1 MILKTF
7 KLEKKIINNYRFFL
21 VYGNNKGFI
30 EEIIKDYLKPILY
43 QNTYNY
49 DENEILQ
56 NLENFKE
63 DILNRSFFDDK
74 KLIIISRVTDKI
86 FSTVE
91 EIIKKDVKDISIILK
106 ASSLEKKSK
115 IRNFFEKQKETA
127 CIPVYED
134 NYQTLDVFVKDFLR
148 KKKIILSQQIIN
160 IIVERA
166 KGDRINLKNELNKIE
181 YFSTNKK
188 KIELE
193 EILDLTNLAENYNVS
208 ELVDNSL
215 AQNKRKTLYIL
226 NENNFASDDC
236 IQIVRVYL
244 SKLKRLLNIKS
255 ETIKNDNLDQII
267 TSYKPPIFWK
277 EKDIVKQQIKI
288 WNFKNIENLI
298 MDTNELEYQIKK
310 NPNSSTI
317 LLTNFILEKTLQPN
331 SSL

>member
-21 VYGNNKGFI
+21 IYGNNKGFI

-56 NLENFKE
+56 NLENFKV

-115 IRNFFEKQKETA
+115 IRNFFEKQK
-127 CIPVYED
+127 
-134 NYQTLDVFVKDFLR
+134 R
-148 KKKIILSQQIIN
+148 
-160 IIVERA
+160 
-166 KGDRINLKNELNKIE
+166 
-181 YFSTNKK
+181 
-188 KIELE
+188 
-193 EILDLTNLAENYNVS
+193 
-208 ELVDNSL
+208 NSL
-215 AQNKRKTLYIL
+215 Y
-226 NENNFASDDC
+226 
-236 IQIVRVYL
+236 
-244 SKLKRLLNIKS
+244 
-255 ETIKNDNLDQII
+255 
-267 TSYKPPIFWK
+267 
-277 EKDIVKQQIKI
+277 
-288 WNFKNIENLI
+288 
-298 MDTNELEYQIKK
+298 
-310 NPNSSTI
+310 
-317 LLTNFILEKTLQPN
+317 

>member
-21 VYGNNKGFI
+21 IYGNNKGFI
-30 EEIIKDYLKPILY
+30 EEIVKDYLKPILY

-181 YFSTNKK
+181 YFSKNKK

-193 EILDLTNLAENYNVS
+193 DILDLTNLAENYNVS

-215 AQNKRKTLYIL
+215 AQNKKKTLYIL

-244 SKLKRLLNIKS
+244 SKLKRLLSIKS

>member
-21 VYGNNKGFI
+21 IYGNNKGFI
-30 EEIIKDYLKPILY
+30 EEIVKDYLKPILY

-181 YFSTNKK
+181 YFSKNKK

-215 AQNKRKTLYIL
+215 AQNKKKTLYIL

-331 SSL
+331 SLL

>member
-7 KLEKKIINNYRFFL
+7 ELKKIKIENYRFFL
-21 VYGNNKGFI
+21 IYGNNKGFI
-30 EEIIKDYLKPILY
+30 EEIIENNLKPGLNKNIY
-43 QNTYNY
+43 TY

-63 DILNRSFFDDK
+63 DILSKSFFDDK
-74 KLIIISRVTDKI
+74 KLIIVSRVTDKI
-86 FSTVE
+86 FNIIE
-91 EIIKKDVKDISIILK
+91 EIINKNIKDISIILK

-115 IRNFFEKQKETA
+115 IRNFFEKYKETV

-134 NYQTLDVFVKDFLR
+134 NYQTLYVIIKDFLN
-148 KKKIILSQQIIN
+148 KNKIILSQQIIN
-160 IIVERA
+160 IIIERA
-166 KGDRINLKNELNKIE
+166 KGDRINLNNELDKLK

-193 EILDLTNLAENYNVS
+193 EILDLTNLAENYNIS

-215 AQNKRKTLYIL
+215 AQNKMKTLNIL
-226 NENNFASDDC
+226 NENNFALDDC
-236 IQIVRVYL
+236 VQIIRIYL

-255 ETIKNDNLDQII
+255 ETIKNDNLDQVI
-267 TSYKPPIFWK
+267 TSYKPPIFWR
-277 EKDIVKQQIKI
+277 EKDIVKQQVRI
-288 WNFKNIENLI
+288 WNIKKIENLI

-310 NPNSSTI
+310 NPNTSKL
-317 LLTNFILEKTLQPN
+317 LLTNFILEKTLEPN

>member
-21 VYGNNKGFI
+21 IYGNNKGFI
-30 EEIIKDYLKPILY
+30 EEIVKDYLKPILY

-181 YFSTNKK
+181 YFSKNKK

>member
-86 FSTVE
+86 FNTVE

-115 IRNFFEKQKETA
+115 LRNLFEKQKETA

-134 NYQTLDVFVKDFLR
+134 NYQTLNVIVKDFLN

-181 YFSTNKK
+181 YFSKNKK

-215 AQNKRKTLYIL
+215 AQNKKKTLHIL

-244 SKLKRLLNIKS
+244 SKLKRLLSIKS

-331 SSL
+331 SLL

>member
-21 VYGNNKGFI
+21 IYGNNKGFI
-30 EEIIKDYLKPILY
+30 EEIVKDYLKPILY

-56 NLENFKE
+56 NLDNFKE

-181 YFSTNKK
+181 YFSKNKK

-193 EILDLTNLAENYNVS
+193 DILDLTNLAENYNVS

-215 AQNKRKTLYIL
+215 AQNKKKTLYIL

-267 TSYKPPIFWK
+267 TSYRPPIFWK

>member
-21 VYGNNKGFI
+21 IYGNNKGFI
-30 EEIIKDYLKPILY
+30 EEIVKDYLKPILY

-134 NYQTLDVFVKDFLR
+134 NYQTLNVIVKNFLN
-148 KKKIILSQQIIN
+148 KNKIILSQQIIN

-181 YFSTNKK
+181 YFSKNKK

-193 EILDLTNLAENYNVS
+193 DILDLTNLAENYNVS

-215 AQNKRKTLYIL
+215 AQNKKKTLYIL

-244 SKLKRLLNIKS
+244 SKLKRLLSIKS

>member
-21 VYGNNKGFI
+21 IYGNNKGFI
-30 EEIIKDYLKPILY
+30 EEIVKDYLKPILY

-63 DILNRSFFDDK
+63 DILNMSFFDDK

-91 EIIKKDVKDISIILK
+91 EIIKKNVKDISIILK

-115 IRNFFEKQKETA
+115 IRNFFEKQKVTA

-134 NYQTLDVFVKDFLR
+134 NYQTLDVIVKDFLH
-148 KKKIILSQQIIN
+148 KKKIILSQQVIN

-181 YFSTNKK
+181 YFSKNKK

-193 EILDLTNLAENYNVS
+193 QILDLTNLAENYNVS

-215 AQNKRKTLYIL
+215 AQNKKKTLYIL

>member
-21 VYGNNKGFI
+21 IYGNNKGFI
-30 EEIIKDYLKPILY
+30 EEIVKDYLKPILY

-134 NYQTLDVFVKDFLR
+134 NYQTLDVFVKDFLS

-181 YFSTNKK
+181 YFSKNKK

-215 AQNKRKTLYIL
+215 AQNKKKTLYIL

>member
-7 KLEKKIINNYRFFL
+7 EIKKIKNNTFGFFL
-21 VYGNNKGFI
+21 IYGNNKGFI
-30 EEIIKDYLKPILY
+30 EEIINNNLKPILCE
-43 QNTYNY
+43 NIYNY

-56 NLENFKE
+56 NSENFKE
-63 DILNRSFFDDK
+63 NILNRSFFDDK

-86 FSTVE
+86 FDIIK
-91 EIIKKDVKDISIILK
+91 EIIDKDIKDISIILK

-115 IRNFFEKQKETA
+115 IRNFFEKQTKAA

-134 NYQTLDVFVKDFLR
+134 NFQTLNLISKDFLN
-148 KKKIILSQQIIN
+148 KNKIILSQQIIN

-166 KGDRINLKNELNKIE
+166 KGDRLNLKNELEKLK

-188 KIELE
+188 KIDLK
-193 EILDLTNLAENYNVS
+193 EILNLTNSAENYDIS

-215 AQNKRKTLYIL
+215 AQNKKKTLYIL

-236 IQIVRVYL
+236 IKVVRIYL

-255 ETIKNDNLDQII
+255 ETIKNDNLEQVI

-277 EKDIVKQQIKI
+277 EKEIVKQQIKI
-288 WNFKNIENLI
+288 WNFKKIENLI
-298 MDTNELEYQIKK
+298 IDTNELEYQIKK
-310 NPNSSTI
+310 NPNASTL
-317 LLTNFILEKTLQPN
+317 LLTNFILEKTLEPN
-331 SSL
+331 NSL

>member
-21 VYGNNKGFI
+21 IYGNNKGFI
-30 EEIIKDYLKPILY
+30 EEIVKDYLKPILY

-181 YFSTNKK
+181 YFSKNKK

-193 EILDLTNLAENYNVS
+193 DILDLTNLAENYNVS

-215 AQNKRKTLYIL
+215 AQNKKKTLYIL

-331 SSL
+331 SLL